1 LYTIANWAHVWPGG
15 PEIAGLHG
23 AHPMKGFEAAKLI
36 WKFFQEQTASG
47 R

>member
-1 LYTIANWAHVWPGG
+1 LYTIGNWAHVWPGG
-15 PEIAGLHG
+15 PEISRLNG
-23 AHPMKGFEAAKLI
+23 AHPMKRFEAAKLI